1 MDSQQLLTSVVV
13 PPVPVMA
20 ADRFAELVGVAPDVV
35 RGWIDKGYIPTTKI
49 GRWRLVNIAMMTRE
63 ALMGDDCG

>member
-1 MDSQQLLTSVVV
+1 MESQQLLTSVVV

-20 ADRFAELVGVAPDVV
+20 AERFAELVGVPPDVV

-49 GRWRLVNIAMMTRE
+49 GRWRLVNIALLTRE
-63 ALMGDDCG
+63 SLTGGE